1 MMMNNLVILPL
12 LIPLLTGIILILF
25 RSQIGVQKML
35 SVISVLINITVTA
48 FLVQQ
53 VSVEGIQTLS
63 LGGWK
68 APYGI
73 ILVADM
79 FAVLLVFTT
88 TIIGLAALMFA
99 FGSIGIQREKFY
111 FYPFIQFLLTGVIG
125 SFLTGDL
132 FNLFVFFEVMLISSY
147 ALITL
152 GGTKTQ
158 LRESIKY
165 ILVNIV
171 SSILFVSGVA
181 YLYAVTGTLNM
192 ADLSVRVSAIGQGGL
207 LTVIAI
213 FFLIVFG
220 LKAGLF
226 LYFWLPGSYSA
237 PPTAIAAIFGGLL
250 TKVGMYAIIR
260 MFTLIFYHEIGVT
273 HQLIA
278 WLAAFTMIIGVIGAV
293 SHSEV
298 RKIIAYSV
306 VYAVGFMAFG
316 LSSFTLTA
324 IEGTVFYLIHDMI
337 VKALLFLLGGLM
349 IMMTGTSHLKEMG
362 GLIKRY
368 PTAGWMFFITA
379 LALVGVPPFSGFIGK
394 LMIIQGGI
402 EAQSYWLVGISLLSS
417 LLVLY
422 AIMKVFIKGFWGEEK
437 KILTQEQI
445 PLKSLLI
452 PCAILL
458 TLSTVLGLGAEWVY
472 QDYITQAGQTLMDPS
487 KYIEAVL
494 PTKE

>member
-12 LIPLLTGIILILF
+12 LIPLLTGIILIFF
-25 RSQIGVQKML
+25 RSRIGVQKIL
-35 SVISVLINITVTA
+35 SVISVLINISVTA
-48 FLVQQ
+48 YLVQQ

-63 LGGWK
+63 LGGWE

-79 FAVLLVFTT
+79 FAVLLVLTT
-88 TIIGLAALMFA
+88 TIVGLAALLFA

-111 FYPFIQFLLTGVIG
+111 FYPFMQFLLTGVIG
-125 SFLTGDL
+125 SFLTGDI

-152 GGTKTQ
+152 GGTKPQ

-181 YLYAVTGTLNM
+181 YLYALTGTLNM

-207 LTVIAI
+207 LTVIAV
-213 FFLIVFG
+213 FFLIIFG

-237 PPTAIAAIFGGLL
+237 PPAAIAAIFGGLL

-260 MFTLIFYHEIGVT
+260 MFTLIFYHEVGVT

-278 WLAAFTMIIGVIGAV
+278 WLAAFTMIIGVIGAI
-293 SHSEV
+293 SHWEV

-349 IMMTGTSHLKEMG
+349 IMLTGTSHLKQMG

-402 EAQSYWLVGISLLSS
+402 EAKSYWLVGISLLSS

-422 AIMKVFIKGFWGEEK
+422 AIMKVFMKGFWGEEK
-437 KILTQEQI
+437 EIHTQEQI
-445 PLKSLLI
+445 PLKGLLI

-458 TLSTVLGLGAEWVY
+458 TLSTALGLGAEWVY
-472 QDYITQAGQTLMDPS
+472 QDYVTQAGQTLMDPS